1 VSDMSILSTTLFV
14 IGAVTGISAF
24 MFSMYKVAKRID
36 QAIGVDADGKTLSD
50 RMSRV
55 EHQLWENGGDSLK
68 DQVNSIASSQ
78 TEIRAEMGI
87 IKDLLIGTIEKPKK
101 ARVRKAS

>member
-1 VSDMSILSTTLFV
+1 VSDMSIASTALFA
-14 IGAVTGISAF
+14 IGAITAISAF

-36 QAIGVDADGKTLSD
+36 QAVGVDADGKTLSD

-68 DQVNSIASSQ
+68 DQVNSIASCQ
-78 TEIRAEMGI
+78 TEIKAEMSI
-87 IKDLLIGTIEKPKK
+87 IKDILIATLEKPKK